1 MHATPSGTIHPSR
14 QAGAAADLVAPPIF
28 VGGAG
33 RSGTTLLRVI
43 LDSHSR
49 IACGP
54 EMKVLPQVA
63 QLWVDLRTT
72 YGPHLAGSSVQAA
85 DVDRSVRALIAGLLG
100 AARRQ
105 SGKPRIAEKSPNNVF
120 VFRHLHAMFPHAA
133 YVHVLRDGRDVVA
146 SLLSMD
152 WRTLDG
158 KRVDYTTD
166 AHAAARYW
174 VSAIRSA
181 RAFADATHGRSRYH
195 ELRYE
200 ALIAEPEPVLRT
212 LFEFLGE
219 PWEPGVLDYHRHE
232 HALGVE
238 SSTEA
243 VKRPIYRSATGRW
256 QRDLTPAQRDAV
268 KREAGATLVE
278 LGYCANLDW

>member
-1 MHATPSGTIHPSR
+1 MQATPSSTTHFSR
-14 QAGAAADLVAPPIF
+14 QAGTAAELIFPPIF

-54 EMKVLPQVA
+54 EMKVLPQIA
-63 QLWVDLRTT
+63 QLWVDLRATF
-72 YGPHLAGSSVQAA
+72 GPNLAEANVRPA
-85 DVDRSVRALIAGLLG
+85 DIDRSVRALIAGLLG

-120 VFRHLHAMFPHAA
+120 AFRHLHAMFPHAA

-152 WRTLDG
+152 WRTPDG
-158 KRVDYTTD
+158 TRVDYTVD

-181 RAFADATHGRSRYH
+181 RAFVDATHGRSRYH
-195 ELRYE
+195 EIRYE
-200 ALIAEPEPVLRT
+200 ALTSKPEPVLRA

-219 PWEPGVLDYHRHE
+219 PWEPGVLDHHRHE
-232 HALGVE
+232 HALGAE

-243 VKRPIYRSATGRW
+243 VKRPIYTSAAGRW
-256 QRDLTPAQRDAV
+256 QRDLTPAQRNAV
-268 KREAGATLVE
+268 KQEAGATLIE